1 MFIVKAFCNEWAGE
15 ITVRLV
21 KFKFSKLSMPLY
33 SFNSDLSYSVLELY
47 SEMDRQTA
55 EFRNATGLRCLPS
68 CGQCCESA
76 PPEATVIELLPAA
89 EELFSRGEAQ
99 QWLERIASVR
109 ETERCVFFQ
118 PDPLIPGNGHCQ
130 LYVFR
135 PSVCRLFA
143 FAAMKN
149 KNGKPEL
156 LTCRRQKEQIPL
168 PVKGAQEAIS
178 GGMAVPSFDYFFLKM
193 VALEPSLG
201 RQRVPINRALHL
213 ALEKYGLTVQLMEA
227 NG

>member
-1 MFIVKAFCNEWAGE
+1 MVIVKAVCNEWAGE

-21 KFKFSKLSMPLY
+21 KFMVSELSRPLH
-33 SFNSDLSYSVLELY
+33 SFTSDLSHRVLELY

-55 EFRNATGLRCLPS
+55 EFRTTTGLRCLPG

-76 PPEATVIELLPAA
+76 TPKTTVIELLPVA

-99 QWLERIASVR
+99 QWLERMASVR
-109 ETERCVFFQ
+109 ETERCLFFQ
-118 PDPLIPGNGHCQ
+118 PDPLTPGNGHCQ

-143 FAAMKN
+143 FSAMKN

-156 LTCRRQKEQIPL
+156 LTCRRQKEEIPVL
-168 PVKGAQEAIS
+168 VKGAQEAIS
-178 GGMAVPSFDYFFLKM
+178 RGMAVPSFDYFFLKM
-193 VALEPSLG
+193 VVLEPPLG

-213 ALEKYGLTVQLMEA
+213 ALERYGLMVQLMEA